1 MLRRIT
7 PAAICPPLANYSHA
21 VEVPPNARWLYVSG
35 QLGIA
40 PDGTVPGSC
49 AEQAEACFANL
60 LAILAEGGMGAGD
73 LVRLNTYLTDA
84 ADRAAYMAVRDR
96 HVAAPPPAS
105 TLLVVRAL
113 ARPEFKIEIE
123 AIAAQAAEP
132 GRYGL
137 LDASAA
143 DEGP

>member
-7 PAAICPPLANYSHA
+7 PAAISPPLANYSHA
-21 VEVPPNARWLYVSG
+21 IEVPPQARWLYVSG
-35 QLGIA
+35 QLGVA
-40 PDGTVPGSC
+40 PDGSVPGSC

-60 LAILAEGGMGAGD
+60 LAILAGAGMGAGD
-73 LVRLNTYLTDA
+73 LVRLSAYLTDP

-96 HVAAPPPAS
+96 HVAPPPPAS

-123 AIAAQAAEP
+123 AVAA
-132 GRYGL
+132 RM
-137 LDASAA
+137 
-143 DEGP
+143 

>member
-21 VEVPPNARWLYVSG
+21 VEVPPRARWLYVSG

-49 AEQAEACFANL
+49 TEQAETCFANL
-60 LAILAEGGMGAGD
+60 LAILAEAGMGTRD
-73 LVRLNTYLTDA
+73 LVRLNTYLTHTG
-84 ADRAAYMAVRDR
+84 DRAAYMAVRDR

-113 ARPEFKIEIE
+113 APPEFKIEIE
-123 AIAAQAAEP
+123 AIAAQAD
-132 GRYGL
+132 R
-137 LDASAA
+137 
-143 DEGP
+143 EGPI